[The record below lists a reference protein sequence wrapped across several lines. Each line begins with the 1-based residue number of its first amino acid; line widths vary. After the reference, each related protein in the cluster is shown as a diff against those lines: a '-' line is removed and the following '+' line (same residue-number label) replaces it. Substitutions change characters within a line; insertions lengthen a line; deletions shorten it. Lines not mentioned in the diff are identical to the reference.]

1 MANRWIY
8 SEDIGNG
15 VFNIAQMGSDGFKF
29 VWVDK
34 HGIANIFPDMGEFV
48 RYCEGETDV
57 ARACVEPYET
67 DREGYDFIDDFLNMD
82 EVN

>member
-1 MANRWIY
+1 MMRTWIF
-8 SEDIGNG
+8 SEDVMGCQ
-15 VFNIAQMGSDGFKF
+15 FSIAQLSEDEFKI

-34 HGIANIFPDMGEFV
+34 HGIANIFPEMSEFV
-48 RYCEGETDV
+48 RYIEGETDV

-67 DREGYDFIDDFLNMD
+67 DREGYDFIDDFLKMD